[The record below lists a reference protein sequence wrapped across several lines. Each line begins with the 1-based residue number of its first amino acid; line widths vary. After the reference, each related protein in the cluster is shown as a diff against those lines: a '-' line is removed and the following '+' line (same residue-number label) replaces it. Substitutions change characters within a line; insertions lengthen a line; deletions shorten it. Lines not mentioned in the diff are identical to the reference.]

1 MGFQIPPTLPDYKK
15 LQIILANSGVQSWN
29 PPIFDILSRIIEAV
43 GQSQSTLVGTTIENI
58 VNNVLS
64 TNPITPSG
72 APILN
77 ITYNI
82 DITAGST
89 FNTIPV
95 VILPATIGK
104 AHIPIALFNR
114 TQQTRSFAGN
124 VTGTLEYTSIPGT
137 PITAGITL
145 IQGGL
150 FPGPPGV
157 IFFANGIGV
166 SASFASTLSP
176 INTSIEMKGSTDSAN
191 GGFAGAP
198 DINFISGTLFY
209 IEA

>member
-1 MGFQIPPTLPDYKK
+1 MGFKIPPTLPDYSK
-15 LQIILANSGVQSWN
+15 LNQVLNSSGMQKVN
-29 PPIFDILSRIIEAV
+29 PPVYEILSRLIQAV
-43 GQSQSTLVGTTIENI
+43 QQSQDVIINTSIEEI
-58 VNNVLS
+58 VNNILS

-72 APILN
+72 APILS
-77 ITYNI
+77 IDYNI

-89 FNTIPV
+89 FNTVPV
-95 VILPATIGK
+95 LILPNTAGV

-114 TQQTRSFAGN
+114 TQQTRSFASN
-124 VTGTLEYTSIPGT
+124 VTGTLQYSSIPGT

-166 SASFASTLSP
+166 SASFASTLTPVNSA
-176 INTSIEMKGSTDSAN
+176 IEMKGSADSAN
-191 GGFAGAP
+191 GGFAGNP

-209 IEA
+209 IER